1 MTLWLRI
8 RLYFG
13 RLLSGFGVCFCGS
26 PAVLVLRNRFCRD
39 VPICYAHARG
49 NRPAELEYDTKRS
62 RPKARWLKAV
72 EPIDDT
78 EGEPDPMHDVYA
90 PRGVKLKD
98 NFIGFRP
105 NAKRDEHG

>member
-13 RLLSGFGVCFCGS
+13 RILAGNGGSCFCGG

-49 NRPAELEYDTKRS
+49 NKPAQLEYDTKAS
-62 RPKARWLKAV
+62 RPRPRWLKAV
-72 EPIDDT
+72 EMVED

-90 PRGVKLKD
+90 PRGVKLRD

-105 NAKRDEHG
+105 NAKRDNDG